1 MNGSIYERE
10 LANILSGTPAVLE
23 KLAKKVGPEGK
34 DLVMSLIDHPF
45 YVARAAGSLGADIIA
60 LRDDY
65 SMVIEVKSSIHP
77 RINFTEASGM
87 RQEQAERLQ
96 DKCLKSGL
104 FLIYAYRLKNA
115 QGDPW
120 RMFSIPGEPKGRM
133 RLLYNL
139 LSDVGTSRNGNYVL
153 KWEDGTPLSRMVDY
167 LNTQIKL

>member
-10 LANILSGTPAVLE
+10 LAGILSGTAGAIE
-23 KLAKKVGPEGK
+23 KLSKKLDPGSRTIVK
-34 DLVMSLIDHPF
+34 SLEEKPF

-77 RINFTEASGM
+77 TIIFTEASGM

-96 DKCLKSGL
+96 QRCLRSGL

-115 QGDPW
+115 TGDPW
-120 RMFSIPGEPKGRM
+120 RMFSIPGEPKGNM
-133 RLLYNL
+133 RYLYNI

-153 KWEDGTPLSRMVDY
+153 KWNDGTPLTKMIDY
-167 LNTQIKL
+167 VNQKI

>member
-10 LANILSGTPAVLE
+10 LAGILSGTASAIE
-23 KLAKKVGPEGK
+23 KLSKKLDPESRGVVK
-34 DLVMSLIDHPF
+34 SLEEKPF

-77 RINFTEASGM
+77 TIIFTEASGM

-96 DKCLKSGL
+96 KRCLKSGL
-104 FLIYAYRLKNA
+104 FLIYAYRLKNVS
-115 QGDPW
+115 GDPW
-120 RMFSIPGEPKGRM
+120 RMFSIPGEPKGNM
-133 RLLYNL
+133 RFLYNL

-153 KWEDGTPLSRMVDY
+153 KWNDGTPLTRMIDY
-167 LNTQIKL
+167 VNQKI

>member
-10 LANILSGTPAVLE
+10 LAGILSGSHPALDKFSKKLDDESREIVKAIEE
-23 KLAKKVGPEGK
+23 K
-34 DLVMSLIDHPF
+34 PF

-77 RINFTEASGM
+77 TITFTEASGM

-96 DKCLKSGL
+96 GKCLRSGL

-115 QGDPW
+115 TGDPW
-120 RMFSIPGEPKGRM
+120 RMFSIPGEPKGNM
-133 RLLYNL
+133 RYLYNL
-139 LSDVGTSRNGNYVL
+139 LSDVGKSRNGNYVM
-153 KWEDGTPLSRMVDY
+153 KWGEGTPLVRMLDY
-167 LNTQIKL
+167 LNQKI